1 MIYDELK
8 SQNMYERIY
17 LNVEKGAFTNDAII
31 RKEVDAALKIIIEQI
46 EETKETLKLNYNKIS
61 YELSTEEVKIKKYK
75 IILGNIKHDGY
86 IGENYKELFVNLMHK
101 YGASDVE
108 IVEMFERIYIN
119 YQDKKNNEINHKM
132 YNVINM
138 LNAEYQ
144 PYVITEL
151 ENYEYKATLTPLI
164 NSIYDTLMQNGVE
177 YIISYLTTSLPNNL
191 TLEEYDYTFK
201 NVINKII
208 ANLEESLADIKNIEL
223 YTELRNV
230 IIKEYNNRL
239 QSFKILRAFYYKE
252 RQKYEYINESKSEL
266 DSSEDV
272 NKIIY
277 LPNVSSTYLE
287 RDFKDIPQEFYPDIV
302 KLLDNLKKGQLNKKN
317 FKPFKNNNKLKTF
330 TELRDDQLRILTKN
344 VKENIYIILGMFQ
357 KQDDNDVKAFISL
370 ASRFNQSGYTN
381 EKDLECLL
389 ESSKEDN
396 IRIYDYLNEKSRK
409 GNR

>member
-1 MIYDELK
+1 
-8 SQNMYERIY
+8 
-17 LNVEKGAFTNDAII
+17 
-31 RKEVDAALKIIIEQI
+31 
-46 EETKETLKLNYNKIS
+46 
-61 YELSTEEVKIKKYK
+61 
-75 IILGNIKHDGY
+75 
-86 IGENYKELFVNLMHK
+86 
-101 YGASDVE
+101 
-108 IVEMFERIYIN
+108 
-119 YQDKKNNEINHKM
+119 M

-191 TLEEYDYTFK
+191 TLEEYDYIFK

-389 ESSKEDN
+389 ENSKEDN